1 MNLQKNIKLKLI
13 ITNQNLFGKMIIY
26 KNLNI
31 RKNHKGSVVAIGNFD
46 GLHVG
51 HQKVLNEARKKAI
64 NKKLKF
70 GLVTFEPVPT
80 MFFNDSIKNH
90 RINSFNQKI
99 YFLKKIKLDF
109 LIIINF
115 NKNFSNLSA
124 ENFIKKILFK
134 KLKSKYI
141 FISKNFRFGKKRLG
155 DIKTLKNFEQKYSY
169 KTLVTTPY
177 EKKDKIVSSSLIR
190 KIIQK
195 GKIQEAEKLLGRPW
209 SIEGEVV
216 KGAQRGRLIGF
227 PTCNIKLNSY
237 LLPKLGVYS
246 VWVKINNLKKRGIA
260 NVGYRPTFN
269 GKSLLLEVNIF
280 GLNRNLYKKRLKIS
294 FIKFIRAEKKFK
306 NINQLKAQIKKDI
319 IAAKK

>member
-1 MNLQKNIKLKLI
+1 
-13 ITNQNLFGKMIIY
+13 MIVY

-31 RKNHKGSVVAIGNFD
+31 KKKHKDSVIAIGNFD
-46 GLHVG
+46 GLHIG
-51 HQKVLNEARKKAI
+51 HQKVLKEAKQKAI

-70 GLVTFEPVPT
+70 GLITFEPVPT
-80 MFFNDSIKNH
+80 MFFNKDIKNH

-109 LIIINF
+109 LIVINF
-115 NKNFSNLSA
+115 NKTFSNLSA
-124 ENFIKKILFK
+124 ENFVKKILFE

-155 DIKTLKNFEQKYSY
+155 NIKTLKNFEKQYLY

-177 EKKDKIVSSSLIR
+177 KKRNKIVSSSLIR

-209 SIEGEVV
+209 SVEGEVI
-216 KGAQRGRLIGF
+216 KGEQRGRVIGF

-237 LLPKLGVYS
+237 TLPKLGVYS
-246 VWVKINNLKKRGIA
+246 VQVQINNLKKKGIA
-260 NVGYRPTFN
+260 NIGYRPTFN

-280 GLNRNLYKKRLKIS
+280 GLKRNLYKKILKIN

-319 IAAKK
+319 ISAKK